1 MPRFYGLT
9 VSDRGRSYRYIIRLG
24 RAGEQDATH
33 LTSATLVFTTLG
45 CWVAAFA
52 IARQTGRSVIDDAR
66 LLLEGNAVQLV
77 YLSVAVTAATGW
89 LQVYG
94 QTAVSPEQAS
104 VIYCLDAAYAP
115 VFAWLLL
122 GERLQRLGRLGVALV
137 VASNLLMRL
146 PWEQRAPCG
155 SCLVGPRSSPG
166 GATGDEPMSTYV
178 PLLGRGTREAGVKP
192 CDIDQ
197 S

>member
-1 MPRFYGLT
+1 MTCVLFTLGAPSGH
-9 VSDRGRSYRYIIRLG
+9 RYIIRLG

-33 LTSATLVFTTLG
+33 LASATLMFTTLG
-45 CWVAAFA
+45 CWVTAFT
-52 IARQTGRSVIDDAR
+52 IARQTGRSVIYDAKQ
-66 LLLEGNAVQLV
+66 LLKGNAVQLL

-115 VFAWLLL
+115 VFAWFLL
-122 GERLQRLGRLGVALV
+122 GERLQPLGRLGVALV

-155 SCLVGPRSSPG
+155 SSLVGPRSSPG
-166 GATGDEPMSTYV
+166 GATEGEPMSAFV
-178 PLLGRGTREAGVKP
+178 PLLGREPWNGVKR
-192 CDIDQ
+192 CANDQ